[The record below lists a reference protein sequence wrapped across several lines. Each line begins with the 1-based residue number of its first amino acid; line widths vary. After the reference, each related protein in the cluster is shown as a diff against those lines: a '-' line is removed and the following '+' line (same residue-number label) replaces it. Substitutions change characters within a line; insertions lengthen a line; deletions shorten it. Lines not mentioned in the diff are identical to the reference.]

1 MDLKKGWNISSSLSH
16 RVTIA
21 ITVSAGKR
29 SRLGLPWTVIKNT
42 SRLPWLHTFDF
53 NWNFVHRE
61 RELWQSLVLQLYFS
75 AMQGRK
81 KTENKN
87 VQSSTAH

>member
-53 NWNFVHRE
+53 NWNFVHRGE
-61 RELWQSLVLQLYFS
+61 GVMAKFS
-75 AMQGRK
+75 AAAIFLRDAREEK
-81 KTENKN
+81 DSE
-87 VQSSTAH
+87 